1 MEKQYKV
8 GIVGATGMVGQRFVT
23 LLENHPWFKLTVLA
37 ASGRSAGKTYE
48 EAVGPRW
55 AMTSPMPESVKKMVV
70 LDASKVEEVAS
81 QVDFIFC
88 AVNMPKDEIKA
99 LEEAYAKAEC
109 PVVSNN
115 SANRFT
121 PDVPMVVPEINADH
135 IEIIPAQRKRLG
147 TKRGFIAVKSNCSLQ
162 SYVPALHPL
171 MKDFGVSKALVC
183 TYQAISGAGKT
194 FKDWPEMVGN
204 IIPFISGEEA
214 KSEKEPLKVFG
225 HVDEAKGE
233 IVPFDGPLRITSQ
246 CIRVPVLNG
255 HTATVFINFGK
266 NPTKDELIDRL
277 VNYTSKAA
285 ELGLPHAPKHFI
297 QYLTEDDRP
306 QVLKDVDYEGGM
318 GVSIGRLREDSI
330 FDWKFVGLAHNTLRG
345 AAGGAL
351 ESAEMLKALGYI
363 TKK

>member
-1 MEKQYKV
+1 M
-8 GIVGATGMVGQRFVT
+8 
-23 LLENHPWFKLTVLA
+23 
-37 ASGRSAGKTYE
+37 S
-48 EAVGPRW
+48 
-55 AMTSPMPESVKKMVV
+55 
-70 LDASKVEEVAS
+70 
-81 QVDFIFC
+81 
-88 AVNMPKDEIKA
+88 
-99 LEEAYAKAEC
+99 
-109 PVVSNN
+109 
-115 SANRFT
+115 
-121 PDVPMVVPEINADH
+121 
-135 IEIIPAQRKRLG
+135 
-147 TKRGFIAVKSNCSLQ
+147 
-162 SYVPALHPL
+162 
-171 MKDFGVSKALVC
+171 

-194 FKDWPEMVGN
+194 FNDWPEMLGN

-225 HVDEAKGE
+225 HVDDEQGE

-266 NPTKDELIDRL
+266 NPTKEEPVDRL
-277 VNYTSKAA
+277 VS
-285 ELGLPHAPKHFI
+285 LPHAPKQFI

-306 QVLKDVDYEGGM
+306 QVKKDVDYEGGM

>member
-1 MEKQYKV
+1 M
-8 GIVGATGMVGQRFVT
+8 
-23 LLENHPWFKLTVLA
+23 
-37 ASGRSAGKTYE
+37 
-48 EAVGPRW
+48 
-55 AMTSPMPESVKKMVV
+55 
-70 LDASKVEEVAS
+70 
-81 QVDFIFC
+81 
-88 AVNMPKDEIKA
+88 
-99 LEEAYAKAEC
+99 
-109 PVVSNN
+109 
-115 SANRFT
+115 
-121 PDVPMVVPEINADH
+121 
-135 IEIIPAQRKRLG
+135 
-147 TKRGFIAVKSNCSLQ
+147 
-162 SYVPALHPL
+162 
-171 MKDFGVSKALVC
+171 
-183 TYQAISGAGKT
+183 
-194 FKDWPEMVGN
+194 
-204 IIPFISGEEA
+204 
-214 KSEKEPLKVFG
+214 
-225 HVDEAKGE
+225 
-233 IVPFDGPLRITSQ
+233 PFDGPLRITSQ

-285 ELGLPHAPKHFI
+285 KLGLPHAPKHFI